1 MLPIHNGMP
10 LTLVVLED
18 EPLAA
23 RRLVDSLLTLLPDA
37 QVVATLTSVQEAAA
51 WLSANPAPDL
61 LFSDIEL
68 LDGNVFALFER
79 IDVLCPIIFTT
90 AYDQFLLRAFQGN
103 GIGYL
108 LKPFTTSQLQQALN
122 KYALLRA
129 PHPVSAAIL
138 TEPVL
143 AQLREAL
150 RPAQT
155 AYRQRFTV
163 KLRQGIHLLS
173 VEDIAYVQADEG
185 VVFAFDARGQKY
197 PLNGK
202 LTELEAQLDP
212 ARFFRLNRSEIIN
225 IRHIDRLESYFNDRL
240 AVRVTGCPDA
250 LIASIARTPDLRQWV
265 DG

>member
-1 MLPIHNGMP
+1 MP
-10 LTLVVLED
+10 LTLLVLED

-23 RRLVDSLLTLLPDA
+23 RQLVDSLMTLLPDA
-37 QVVATLTSVQEAAA
+37 QVLATLTSLQEATA

-79 IDVLCPIIFTT
+79 INVLCPIIFTT

-103 GIGYL
+103 GIAYL
-108 LKPFTTSQLQQALN
+108 LKPFTTGQLQQALD
-122 KYALLRA
+122 KYALLRTPNTA
-129 PHPVSAAIL
+129 SAAVL

-143 AQLREAL
+143 AQLRNAL

-155 AYRQRFTV
+155 TYRQRFTV
-163 KLRQGIHLLS
+163 KLRQGIHLLL

-202 LTELEAQLDP
+202 LTDIEEQLDP
-212 ARFFRLNRSEIIN
+212 ARFFQLNRSEIIH
-225 IRHIDRLESYFNDRL
+225 IRYIDRLEPYFNDRL
-240 AVRVTGCPDA
+240 AVRVTGCPDP
-250 LIASIARTPDLRQWV
+250 LIASTARTPDLRQWV